1 MKLHCTWIIWL
12 LVSGIFSMS
21 HAQEPRQSYRLI
33 PGETY
38 RLTIEIQQ
46 NTRSEAM
53 DSDAITLSSQIE
65 MKFAVDSLD
74 EPDLVHLTVQYS
86 SLALSMLA
94 PEMGMD
100 INSGSNTNSL
110 LASLIDSLEQTR
122 FQIITDTRGA
132 LLQQR
137 GLASRFEKLAL
148 LPAKDSNEL
157 DVILHT
163 LRELYGPDAFSSLSG
178 LFLSVYPVV
187 QPMRNWTND
196 ITYYF
201 NTRPVGM
208 VNRYTL
214 SRTTDELMIIQGLGM
229 IEAGQ
234 QFREITDMGEVES
247 VVTGTQTYDL
257 QMDRATGWPL
267 KCVSRQRV
275 VIETTIIESS
285 YLPKGLQIPSY
296 TETLFEVTGSRL

>member
-1 MKLHCTWIIWL
+1 MKLHYIWIVWIL
-12 LVSGIFSMS
+12 LAGVFPIS
-21 HAQEPRQSYRLI
+21 HAQEPRQSYRLKQ
-33 PGETY
+33 GETY
-38 RLTIEIQQ
+38 LLAIEIQQ

-65 MKFAVDSLD
+65 MEFTVDSLE
-74 EPDLVHLTVQYS
+74 EPDLVHLTVQYQ
-86 SLALSMLA
+86 SLALSMMA
-94 PEMGMD
+94 PEMGLD
-100 INSGSNTNSL
+100 INSGSNASSL

-122 FQIITDTRGA
+122 FRVITDTRGA
-132 LLQQR
+132 LLDQQ
-137 GLASRFEKLAL
+137 GLASRFEQLAL
-148 LPAKDSNEL
+148 LPARDTIEL
-157 DVILHT
+157 AVILHT
-163 LRELYGPDAFSSLSG
+163 LREVYGPNAFSSLFG

-201 NTRPVGM
+201 NTRPVEM

-229 IEAGQ
+229 IEARQ
-234 QFREITDMGEVES
+234 QFRENTEMGEVES
-247 VVTGTQTYDL
+247 AVTGTQTYDL

-285 YLPKGLQIPSY
+285 YLPLGLKIPSY
-296 TETLFEVTGSRL
+296 TETLFEVNGSKL

>member
-1 MKLHCTWIIWL
+1 MKLYYTWIVCML
-12 LVSGIFSMS
+12 LAGIFSSS

-38 RLTIEIQQ
+38 LLAIEIQQ

-53 DSDAITLSSQIE
+53 DSDAITLSSQVE
-65 MKFAVDSLD
+65 MKFTVDSLE
-74 EPDLVHLTVQYS
+74 EPDLVHLTVQYQ

-94 PEMGMD
+94 PEMGLD
-100 INSGSNTNSL
+100 INSGSNANSL

-122 FQIITDTRGA
+122 FRVITDTKGA
-132 LLQQR
+132 LLQQQ
-137 GLASRFEKLAL
+137 GLASRFDQLAL
-148 LPAKDSNEL
+148 LQVRDTSEL

-163 LRELYGPDAFSSLSG
+163 LREVYGPNTFSSLFG

-201 NTRPVGM
+201 NTRPVEM

-229 IEAGQ
+229 IEARQ
-234 QFREITDMGEVES
+234 QFRENTEMGEVES
-247 VVTGTQTYDL
+247 AVTGTQTYDL

-285 YLPKGLQIPSY
+285 YLPLGLKIPSY
-296 TETLFEVTGSRL
+296 TETLFEVYGSKL